1 MKASL
6 IVVLVV
12 SLLGTSMLV
21 AGQQEMGESGTDF
34 EGDFFQGME
43 SGFFLRDTVNG
54 HHEYDCPDP
63 VSHQDLLKKING
75 VLQPVTMLLGLAEN
89 EMLTTLLRSMTTIV
103 DSVFAIIG
111 AVDGYRGSEFCS
123 GLLFGISGSNLI
135 LSLGKDIMAQMENF
149 DQMFSKTIV
158 KKTRAQR
165 NK

>member
-1 MKASL
+1 MKASSV
-6 IVVLVV
+6 IVVLML
-12 SLLGTSMLV
+12 SLLLV
-21 AGQQEMGESGTDF
+21 AGQQEMGEGGTDF

-43 SGFFLRDTVNG
+43 SGFFLRDTTNG

-63 VSHQDLLKKING
+63 NSHQDMMKKING

-89 EMLTTLLRSMTTIV
+89 EMLTTMLRSMNTIV
-103 DSVFAIIG
+103 SSVFAIIG

-149 DQMFSKTIV
+149 DQMFSKTII
-158 KKTRAQR
+158 KKTRA
-165 NK
+165 

>member
-1 MKASL
+1 MKASSV
-6 IVVLVV
+6 IVVLML
-12 SLLGTSMLV
+12 SLLLV
-21 AGQQEMGESGTDF
+21 AGQQEMGEGGTDF

-43 SGFFLRDTVNG
+43 SGFFLRDTTNG

-63 VSHQDLLKKING
+63 NSHQDMMKKING

-89 EMLTTLLRSMTTIV
+89 EMLTTMLRSMNTIV
-103 DSVFAIIG
+103 SSVFAIIG

-158 KKTRAQR
+158 KKTRA
-165 NK
+165 

>member
-1 MKASL
+1 ML
-6 IVVLVV
+6 
-12 SLLGTSMLV
+12 SLLLV
-21 AGQQEMGESGTDF
+21 AGQQEMGEGGTDF

-43 SGFFLRDTVNG
+43 SGFFLRDTTNG

-63 VSHQDLLKKING
+63 NSHQDMMKKING

-89 EMLTTLLRSMTTIV
+89 EMLTTMLRSMNTIV
-103 DSVFAIIG
+103 SSVFAIIG

-158 KKTRAQR
+158 KKTRA
-165 NK
+165 